1 MGHSG
6 IYGTDPNTKLI
17 DSHNAYR
24 STQTDPQQHQAN
36 GPTLRDGGVRHV
48 REPMILPVCL
58 SSDASIHECIH
69 TYIHKCIPAYAP
81 AAVGSMRLHRFPW
94 ISQPCGRIHGSGF
107 RVCQLCLLRDLVR
120 HPGDLPGSKRARQR
134 AETGAVRWMSIY
146 AFIRACVV

>member
-1 MGHSG
+1 MAHSG
-6 IYGTDPNTKLI
+6 IYGTDPNRKLI

-69 TYIHKCIPAYAP
+69 TYIHAYLHTLQLSLVVCVCIAFHGFLSLADGFMAP
-81 AAVGSMRLHRFPW
+81 DFVCVSCACCGIRFA
-94 ISQPCGRIHGSGF
+94 IAETFQDRKGRGSG
-107 RVCQLCLLRDLVR
+107 LRQVR
-120 HPGDLPGSKRARQR
+120 LDGCAHMRS
-134 AETGAVRWMSIY
+134 
-146 AFIRACVV
+146 CVPV